1 MKRGNQGYKECLELC
16 DKSKCFNLNILPI
29 KILFYWLLF
38 RSQDLFLW
46 CKSKERAFCQSI
58 KQTRMLEMFLHE
70 SISVSVRAFHCIIYI
85 ICFISN
91 LFHINC
97 QIENISFTDMPSSL
111 NMFPILEIYDSTK
124 WLCSNNLD
132 GSLHTICKGSYKGR
146 YLAKIKLFCS
156 VQIVLSPRP
165 C

>member
-1 MKRGNQGYKECLELC
+1 MCSFIDYFFNPT
-16 DKSKCFNLNILPI
+16 KSIPVM
-29 KILFYWLLF
+29 
-38 RSQDLFLW
+38 Q
-46 CKSKERAFCQSI
+46 SKERAFCQSI

-111 NMFPILEIYDSTK
+111 NMFPSLEIYDSTK

-132 GSLHTICKGSYKGR
+132 GSLHTICKGSYKGKSCKNKIILLGADCIIVHPDTQCSSVCR
-146 YLAKIKLFCS
+146 YIYD
-156 VQIVLSPRP
+156 V
-165 C
+165 